1 MRNNQKQSETIRN
14 NQGVYSKILG
24 MSTLLAANLLFAGSA
39 AAQDCADLGN
49 KSLMEKMNVQIQ
61 DKDYH
66 AARKTADKLLKIC
79 PTVPSVNYALGKIYQ
94 ELGDQKSAHTHFSIA
109 TDNTEEFAVPKD
121 LLKTMWYARYESE
134 FPEVVAFKTGK
145 IEAQYQKA
153 LEAERARLLNLD
165 QQMDEGETGELNWA
179 KYVMWS
185 GAGIGIA
192 GVVMAVAGGLVMGFS
207 GIENIVLNDSNIDIN
222 SPKTDNDT
230 YQNAFNLGKEDAM
243 VKYTAGSV
251 LLGVGIGAAV
261 AGAVMAG
268 IGGYKY
274 TQLKA
279 EKDTKD
285 KLDTSIA
292 ISYNSIALNMT
303 F

>member
-1 MRNNQKQSETIRN
+1 
-14 NQGVYSKILG
+14 
-24 MSTLLAANLLFAGSA
+24 MSTLLAANLLFAGSVT
-39 AAQDCADLGN
+39 AQDCADLGN
-49 KSLMEKMNVQIQ
+49 NIEYKSLMEKMNVQIQ

-66 AARKTADKLLKIC
+66 AARKTADKLLRIC

-94 ELGDQKSAHTHFSIA
+94 ELGDQKSAHTHFSIG

-121 LLKTMWYARYESE
+121 LLKNMWYARYESE

-145 IEAQYQKA
+145 LEAQYQKA
-153 LEAERARLLNLD
+153 LA
-165 QQMDEGETGELNWA
+165 EGETGELNWA
-179 KYVMWS
+179 KNVMWS

-192 GVVMAVAGGLVMGFS
+192 GVVMAVAGGVVMGFS
-207 GIENIVLNDSNIDIN
+207 EIEINIDDIHNNKYELKQNN
-222 SPKTDNDT
+222 ST
-230 YQNAFNLGKEDAM
+230 FM
-243 VKYTAGSV
+243 YTTGSV

-274 TQLKA
+274 TQLKE

-285 KLDTSIA
+285 KLDASVA
-292 ISYNSIALNMT
+292 ISYNSITLNMT

>member
-1 MRNNQKQSETIRN
+1 
-14 NQGVYSKILG
+14 

-49 KSLMEKMNVQIQ
+49 NIEYKSLMEKMNVQIQ

-134 FPEVVAFKTGK
+134 FPGVIDFKTGK
-145 IEAQYQKA
+145 IDAQYQKA
-153 LEAERARLLNLD
+153 LG
-165 QQMDEGETGELNWA
+165 EGETGELNWA
-179 KYVMWS
+179 KTVMWS

-192 GVVMAVAGGLVMGFS
+192 GVVMAVAGGVVMGFS
-207 GIENIVLNDSNIDIN
+207 EIEINIDDIHNNKYDLKQNDS
-222 SPKTDNDT
+222 T
-230 YQNAFNLGKEDAM
+230 FM
-243 VKYTAGSV
+243 YTTGSV

-279 EKDTKD
+279 EKEIKDT
-285 KLDTSIA
+285 LDVSLG
-292 ISYNSIALNMT
+292 ISYNSVMFNMT

>member
-1 MRNNQKQSETIRN
+1 
-14 NQGVYSKILG
+14 VYSKILG

-39 AAQDCADLGN
+39 TAQDCADLGN
-49 KSLMEKMNVQIQ
+49 NIEYKSLMEKMNVQIQ

-66 AARKTADKLLKIC
+66 AARKTADKLLRIC

-121 LLKTMWYARYESE
+121 LLKNMWYARYESE
-134 FPEVVAFKTGK
+134 FPEAVAFKTGK
-145 IEAQYQKA
+145 LEAQYQKA
-153 LEAERARLLNLD
+153 LA
-165 QQMDEGETGELNWA
+165 EGETEELNWA
-179 KYVMWS
+179 KTVMWS

-192 GVVMAVAGGLVMGFS
+192 GVAMAVAGGFVMGFS
-207 GIENIVLNDSNIDIN
+207 GIENIVLNESNIEIN
-222 SPKTDNDT
+222 SETNKYN
-230 YQNAFNLGKEDAM
+230 NVFNLGKEDAM

-268 IGGYKY
+268 IGRYKY

-285 KLDTSIA
+285 RLETSIA